1 MANISYLD
9 STGLSTFWNKIKAL
23 VTAAIQTMGSYTING
38 KAISS
43 NPTLSKSDVGLG
55 NVTNDAQVKRTEMG
69 AKSGVATL
77 DANGYVPLTQ
87 LGNLDTTLY
96 KVVDSLPTSGI
107 VASKIYLMK
116 SGKSGDKNVYSEY
129 IYTGTLP
136 ISTSAPYDATK
147 WEKLGDFSAEVD
159 LANYAKLDA
168 SNSFKM
174 GQTIKGYICVNGID
188 RELSFDDIDGFC
200 IADIGR
206 DDAGNETSRVEATYG
221 TRQIV
226 SDGHALDF
234 PASSGTLALDTE
246 ATTSAKG
253 LMSATDKSKLD
264 GIAAGAN
271 KYTLPTATASAL
283 GGVKSSTTGT
293 TVNRD
298 YKVQVNSDGTMKV
311 NVPWTD
317 TNTQVTVDSA
327 MSSTS
332 TNPVQ
337 NKVVNT
343 ELGKKLSLSGGTMTG
358 NIGMGENSIQ
368 FTSTQ
373 GTCISIDIH
382 KGLGWKVLASDTM
395 RYFTLPSDT
404 TGTSTLAV
412 RSDFVA
418 ITNDEINALS

>member
-1 MANISYLD
+1 MKYLD
-9 STGLSTFWNKIKAL
+9 YDGLSTLWKKITAL
-23 VTAAIQTMGSYTING
+23 VSAMKTSIGNYTING

-116 SGKSGDKNVYSEY
+116 SGKSGEKNVYSEY

-159 LANYAKLDA
+159 LANYAKLNA
-168 SNSFKM
+168 ENTFK
-174 GQTIKGYICVNGID
+174 GEQTISGSLIVNAGD
-188 RELSFDDIDGFC
+188 SQLSFDSVDGLY
-200 IADIGR
+200 INDG
-206 DDAGNETSRVEATYG
+206 TVSATYG
-221 TRQIV
+221 PVQIN
-226 SDGHALDF
+226 SNGNAINL
-234 PASSGTLALDTE
+234 PTTSGDLALDTI

-253 LMSATDKSKLD
+253 LMSASDKSKLD

-293 TVNRD
+293 TANRD
-298 YKVQVNSDGTMKV
+298 YMVQVNSDGTMKV

-337 NKVVNT
+337 NKVVNA
-343 ELGKKLSLSGGTMTG
+343 ELGKKLNLSGGTMTG

-395 RYFTLPSDT
+395 RYFVLPSDT

>member
-159 LANYAKLDA
+159 LANYAKLNAD
-168 SNSFKM
+168 NVF
-174 GQTIKGYICVNGID
+174 GGEQTIDGSLIVNSGD
-188 RELSFDDIDGFC
+188 HQLSFDGVDGLYVYDGEHT
-200 IADIGR
+200 I
-206 DDAGNETSRVEATYG
+206 TYK
-221 TRQIV
+221 TKQIV
-226 SDGHALDF
+226 IDNDIIAY
-234 PASSGTLALDTE
+234 PATSGTLALDTI

-253 LMSATDKSKLD
+253 LMSASDKSKLD

-293 TVNRD
+293 TANRD

-337 NKVVNT
+337 NKVVNA

-358 NIGMGENSIQ
+358 ALIVNGKVESTEFI
-368 FTSTQ
+368 TS
-373 GTCISIDIH
+373 GNVYM
-382 KGLGWKVLASDTM
+382 KGLTIASTGFMTSHAMMFPTDLTSDNTFAM
-395 RYFTLPSDT
+395 REDFT
-404 TGTSTLAV
+404 
-412 RSDFVA
+412 A

>member
-1 MANISYLD
+1 MKYLD
-9 STGLSTFWNKIKAL
+9 YDGLSTLWKKITAL
-23 VTAAIQTMGSYTING
+23 VSAMKTSIGNYTING

-116 SGKSGDKNVYSEY
+116 SGKSGEKNVYSEY

-159 LANYAKLDA
+159 LANYAKLNA
-168 SNSFKM
+168 ENTFE
-174 GQTIKGYICVNGID
+174 GEQTISGSLIVNAGS
-188 RELSFDDIDGFC
+188 RQLSFDSVDGLY
-200 IADIGR
+200 I
-206 DDAGNETSRVEATYG
+206 
-221 TRQIV
+221 
-226 SDGHALDF
+226 SDGT
-234 PASSGTLALDTE
+234 ASAMYGPTQIEANGGAISLPSTSGTLALDTV

-253 LMSATDKSKLD
+253 LMSASDKSKLD

-293 TVNRD
+293 TANRD
-298 YKVQVNSDGTMKV
+298 YMVQVNSDGTMKV

-358 NIGMGENSIQ
+358 NIAVDNAEILLFDDSFICFLDGVNTVWGAGNKGVLINSSDGSDYVTIAIPSV
-368 FTSTQ
+368 ST
-373 GTCISIDIH
+373 
-382 KGLGWKVLASDTM
+382 
-395 RYFTLPSDT
+395 DT
-404 TGTSTLAV
+404 TFAV
-412 RSDFVA
+412 LSDFTA

>member
-116 SGKSGDKNVYSEY
+116 SGKSGEKNVYSEY

-159 LANYAKLDA
+159 LANYAKLNA
-168 SNSFKM
+168 ENTFE
-174 GQTIKGYICVNGID
+174 GEQTISGSLVVNAGS
-188 RELSFDDIDGFC
+188 RQLSFDSVDGLY
-200 IADIGR
+200 I
-206 DDAGNETSRVEATYG
+206 
-221 TRQIV
+221 
-226 SDGHALDF
+226 SDGTASAMYGPTQIGTNGGFIDL
-234 PASSGTLALDTE
+234 PTSSGTLALDTV

-253 LMSATDKSKLD
+253 LMSASDKSKLD

-293 TVNRD
+293 TANRD

-337 NKVVNT
+337 NKVVNA

>member
-1 MANISYLD
+1 MANTSYLD
-9 STGLSTFWNKIKAL
+9 CTGLSTFWNKIKAL

-43 NPTLSKSDVGLG
+43 NPTLGKSDVGLG

-107 VASKIYLMK
+107 VANKIYLMK

-159 LANYAKLDA
+159 LANYAKLNA
-168 SNSFKM
+168 ENTFE
-174 GQTIKGYICVNGID
+174 GEQTISGSLVVNAGS
-188 RELSFDDIDGFC
+188 RQLSFDSVDGLY
-200 IADIGR
+200 ISDGTAS
-206 DDAGNETSRVEATYG
+206 AMYG
-221 TRQIV
+221 PTQIV

-234 PASSGTLALDTE
+234 PTSSGTLALDTE

-253 LMSATDKSKLD
+253 LMSASDKSKLD

-293 TVNRD
+293 TANRD

-395 RYFTLPSDT
+395 RYFTFPSDT

>member
-1 MANISYLD
+1 MKYLD
-9 STGLSTFWNKIKAL
+9 YDGLSTLWKKITAL
-23 VTAAIQTMGSYTING
+23 VSAMKTSIGNYTING

-147 WEKLGDFSAEVD
+147 WEKLGDFDSSAD
-159 LANYAKLDA
+159 LEDYARLDE
-168 SNSFKM
+168 SNTFKGDNVFGGKVSFDEDV
-174 GQTIKGYICVNGID
+174 TIGGTLGVNG
-188 RELSFDDIDGFC
+188 FNDGYTYDLGNNEGFYVN
-200 IADIGR
+200 DGT
-206 DDAGNETSRVEATYG
+206 DATVYG
-221 TRQIV
+221 
-226 SDGHALDF
+226 
-234 PASSGTLALDTE
+234 PAEITNMGSTLQLPTQSGTLALDTV

-253 LMSATDKSKLD
+253 LMSASDKSKLD

-293 TVNRD
+293 TANRD

-343 ELGKKLSLSGGTMTG
+343 ELGKKLNLSGGTMTG
-358 NIGMGENSIQ
+358 DIDMGGNSIQ
-368 FTSTQ
+368 FTTSDRTITVNGSTW
-373 GTCISIDIH
+373 TAVATS
-382 KGLGWKVLASDTM
+382 LAAKVNQSD
-395 RYFTLPSDT
+395 L
-404 TGTSTLAV
+404 
-412 RSDFVA
+412 VA

>member
-116 SGKSGDKNVYSEY
+116 SGKSGEKNVYSEY

-159 LANYAKLDA
+159 LANYAKLKE
-168 SNSFKM
+168 NNTFE
-174 GQTIKGYICVNGID
+174 GEQTIDGAFNVTMNGTTLTFDDTNLLSISDGIDTTMYQASEIVNG
-188 RELSFDDIDGFC
+188 
-200 IADIGR
+200 
-206 DDAGNETSRVEATYG
+206 GNTIQLPTQA
-221 TRQIV
+221 
-226 SDGHALDF
+226 
-234 PASSGTLALDTE
+234 GTLALDTV

-253 LMSATDKSKLD
+253 LMSASDKSKLD

-293 TVNRD
+293 TANRD

-337 NKVVNT
+337 NKVVNA